1 MSQQK
6 PHDMGGIPD
15 DKIIISAES
24 REDEEQVFH
33 QPWHARALAIT
44 LAAGALGKWNLDAS
58 RFARECLPADDY
70 KQFSYY
76 EKWLAGVCN
85 LLVTHK
91 LISRDE
97 VAAGT
102 AESAAP
108 HDRML
113 KPEIVSAVL
122 ASGGPVR
129 RDIAQK
135 PKFEAGTAV
144 RTKQISDTLLVPDG
158 HTRLPAYA
166 AGKQAVIRACHGAH
180 ILPNAHAHFRGEA
193 PEPLYQ
199 IAISAAELWGENAV
213 AGDEVI
219 LDCWESYLEAVR

>member
-1 MSQQK
+1 MSRV
-6 PHDMGGIPD
+6 HDMGGRFGDGPVRRD
-15 DKIIISAES
+15 ADPEP
-24 REDEEQVFH
+24 VFKEKWQAH
-33 QPWHARALAIT
+33 ALALT
-44 LAAGALGKWNLDAS
+44 LAAGSLGRWSLDES
-58 RFARECLPADDY
+58 RHARECLEPRDY
-70 KQFSYY
+70 MRFSYY